1 MSWKLLNLKKQ
12 IKSIKNTAK
21 ITKAMELVA
30 ASKMKNFQRKT
41 GNIRNFVFDLLCT
54 LGNHSSL
61 SRDSIFVRPR
71 KKWKIAFVIYSS
83 EKGLCGSLNQKIFK
97 TLTASRAWTQTPA
110 HDRVV
115 ITIGKKA
122 SDFCRFNAIAVN
134 LNLENAPEN
143 LDSYSA
149 AGFIEHI
156 VNVWREQDIQCM
168 YMIAP
173 HYKNS
178 LVFYPLVKQFLPLGP
193 EILRAHMQVDAES
206 CTRDNTP
213 GKSDYAYVDSDES
226 TVSDE
231 LTMMLTKLLFVHA
244 FYELKASE
252 YSSRMVAMK
261 NATDSAKK
269 MSNKK
274 TLQLNKERQ
283 AVITQQISEIV
294 GGSL

>member
-1 MSWKLLNLKKQ
+1 
-12 IKSIKNTAK
+12 
-21 ITKAMELVA
+21 
-30 ASKMKNFQRKT
+30 
-41 GNIRNFVFDLLCT
+41 
-54 LGNHSSL
+54 
-61 SRDSIFVRPR
+61 
-71 KKWKIAFVIYSS
+71 
-83 EKGLCGSLNQKIFK
+83 
-97 TLTASRAWTQTPA
+97 
-110 HDRVV
+110 
-115 ITIGKKA
+115 
-122 SDFCRFNAIAVN
+122 
-134 LNLENAPEN
+134 
-143 LDSYSA
+143 
-149 AGFIEHI
+149 
-156 VNVWREQDIQCM
+156 M